1 MEGFSERRFTR
12 TSPALRVTEIG
23 EHVHFRSCER
33 RFKLGFN
40 NRAIAKSLPFAQ
52 RLFNTLDPVLQEAG
66 RRREDD
72 WEASLKGAGLADLT
86 QRDQAVKKSEEASW
100 DSFVKGLRTLGVGQ
114 NAFGREVKVA
124 ADLGA
129 FRVEGRADFV
139 LVLWR
144 DGRPRLRIVEC
155 KASR

>member
-40 NRAIAKSLPFAQ
+40 NRALAKSLPFAE

-66 RRREDD
+66 RRREDE
-72 WEASLKGAGLADLT
+72 WETSLRVAGLEQMSPSAGSSDEHDARWDAFRDRVASLA
-86 QRDQAVKKSEEASW
+86 
-100 DSFVKGLRTLGVGQ
+100 VGQ
-114 NAFGREVKVA
+114 SAYGREVKVA
-124 ADLGA
+124 ADLGG
-129 FRVEGRADFV
+129 FHVEGRIDFL
-139 LVLWR
+139 LVIWCE
-144 DGRPRLRIVEC
+144 GM
-155 KASR
+155 